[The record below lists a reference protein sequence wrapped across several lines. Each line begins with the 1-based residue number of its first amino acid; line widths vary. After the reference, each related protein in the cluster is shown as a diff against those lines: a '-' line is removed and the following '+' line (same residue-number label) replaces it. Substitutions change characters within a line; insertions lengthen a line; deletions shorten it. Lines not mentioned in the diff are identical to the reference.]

1 MAYAL
6 HKIKKERENFLAK
19 ITYRPIS
26 EPIAIL
32 LSKTSITPNQ
42 VSFMSVVSSIVA
54 GVFFSLGEWLYL
66 VIGYV
71 FLQLTYLLD
80 HVDGNLA
87 RYTGKSDE
95 FGKWVDEIANKPCKF
110 FLVLGVS
117 VGLFRM
123 TNNPFYL
130 ILGSIAIFNWF
141 YSAYISETKTK
152 FGLGISR
159 KSRVPFG
166 GFLDQMLM
174 PITVFNIFGLLILVN
189 KADLALWF
197 VSIVSLISIRHIY
210 STRKLWR
217 KKHNS

>member
-1 MAYAL
+1 MPYKL
-6 HKIKKERENFLAK
+6 HDMKKERENFVAK

-26 EPIAIL
+26 EPIAML
-32 LSKTSITPNQ
+32 LSKTNITPNQ

-54 GVFFSLGEWLYL
+54 GIFFSLGEWLYL
-66 VIGYV
+66 VIGYI

-87 RYTGKSDE
+87 RYTGRSDE
-95 FGKWVDEIANKPCKF
+95 FGKWVDEITNKPCKF

-117 VGLFRM
+117 IGLFRM
-123 TNNPFYL
+123 TNNTFYL
-130 ILGSIAIFNWF
+130 ILGSIAVFNWF

-152 FGLGISR
+152 FEF
-159 KSRVPFG
+159 KSSKKSKTSFG
-166 GFLDQMLM
+166 QFLNQMLM
-174 PITVFNIFGLLILVN
+174 PITVFNIFGLLILIN

-197 VSIVSLISIRHIY
+197 VSIVSLIYIKHIY

-217 KKHNS
+217 KKHYS